1 MPEPITFSHKP
12 TLTGERVE
20 LRPIGPEHVDAFM
33 AALDEPES
41 MRLTGTHATFTREQ
55 IERWHATR
63 AEQTDRLDFAVI
75 ETATGEFVGDL
86 AITGLN
92 PDNRS
97 CGFRIALDQAAVG
110 RGLGTEATRLVLDY
124 VFSLGLH
131 RIDLEVYDFNPRARH
146 VYEKV
151 GFVYEGTQRDA
162 LLWDGEWVDAHVMS
176 ILETDPRK

>member
-1 MPEPITFSHKP
+1 MAEPITFAHKP

-20 LRPIGPEHVDAFM
+20 LRPLGPEHVDASM
-33 AALDEPES
+33 AALAEPAS
-41 MRLTGTHATFTREQ
+41 IRLTGTHATFTREQ
-55 IERWHATR
+55 IEHWHATR
-63 AEQTDRLDFAVI
+63 AEQADRLDFAIV
-75 ETATGEFVGDL
+75 ETATDTVVGDL
-86 AITGLN
+86 AITELN

-97 CGFRIALDQAAVG
+97 CGYRIAIIEAAVG

-124 VFSLGLH
+124 VFGLGLH

-162 LLWDGEWVDAHVMS
+162 LRWDGDWVDAHVMS
-176 ILETDPRK
+176 ILETDPRP